1 MRMWKVLKMK
11 MSGTSW
17 PCEDKT
23 LLEKWFIWQIMATRT
38 SLANLKH
45 CQVTAF
51 YKHFAATRRYFAA
64 RRRYFPAYRRYFSAQ
79 RRYLMSI
86 LSIRE
91 KQPISSGWMP
101 RLAPLTLP
109 VMNSSRGGYKDQIGK
124 SWVWVAPCLLEDVLE
139 SATGWLQSPWTWW
152 RVGCKLLLM
161 VCTRAPWTC
170 WTRPWRRRGWERC
183 GKELSR
189 SYWGPFQPMQRAS
202 WGTKRPCTVSI
213 NWLLIYEQKV
223 GSMSALQDAFS
234 REDWYK
240 QII

>member
-1 MRMWKVLKMK
+1 MEMSDKIQISDIMENMRMWKVLKMK

-64 RRRYFPAYRRYFSAQ
+64 RRRYFPDYRRYFSAQ

-91 KQPISSGWMP
+91 KQPISSGWVSKEEHGLCCLTAGVTMLSILLRGP
-101 RLAPLTLP
+101 TQKNNSVWNRL
-109 VMNSSRGGYKDQIGK
+109 KHEK
-124 SWVWVAPCLLEDVLE
+124 
-139 SATGWLQSPWTWW
+139 
-152 RVGCKLLLM
+152 K
-161 VCTRAPWTC
+161 
-170 WTRPWRRRGWERC
+170 
-183 GKELSR
+183 
-189 SYWGPFQPMQRAS
+189 
-202 WGTKRPCTVSI
+202 
-213 NWLLIYEQKV
+213 
-223 GSMSALQDAFS
+223 
-234 REDWYK
+234 
-240 QII
+240 